1 MNQITETTGQQI
13 VTATTGNKI
22 TLPMVFAAAKPTIEA
37 IKMMWTPLQWCA
49 QHHDRIGNVVG
60 VDVLDT
66 RKEACARNRDAA
78 RQWYDYI
85 PDWPVLDQA
94 EKLFTAAENTPA
106 PADWMPMSFDA
117 MLMAMPNAKN
127 ISEHTVAAYLE
138 TLDDPETWQGYGPGF
153 SAAVVVR
160 SIRET
165 MRASTY
171 VATPCELLQML
182 QKHRKLFRTWQS
194 DVQWLRDA
202 RDRAEDILLNLGEIK
217 FDMPDDDSL
226 IPF

>member
-1 MNQITETTGQQI
+1 M
-13 VTATTGNKI
+13 A
-22 TLPMVFAAAKPTIEA
+22 
-37 IKMMWTPLQWCA
+37 
-49 QHHDRIGNVVG
+49 
-60 VDVLDT
+60 
-66 RKEACARNRDAA
+66 
-78 RQWYDYI
+78 
-85 PDWPVLDQA
+85 
-94 EKLFTAAENTPA
+94 
-106 PADWMPMSFDA
+106 FDA